1 MGGIGSFCIFLYFIS
16 VIFLKYILV
25 KKFVYFFFSVNYKSV
40 NFLKVFKGFDFDLF
54 AYLVYN
60 CNILNM
66 LKASDRFIFIG

>member
-1 MGGIGSFCIFLYFIS
+1 MYGRNRIFLYFIS

-25 KKFVYFFFSVNYKSV
+25 KKFVYFFISVNYKSV
-40 NFLKVFKGFDFDLF
+40 NFLKGFDFDLF